1 MCKVDSG
8 KVDSGK
14 VDSGKVDSGKVDSG
28 KIDSDKID
36 SDKIDSDKIDSD
48 KIREITELEK
58 IWKATELS
66 FGAKYF
72 IIPFQSFSQLLRIF
86 MAILVVIAGAVFWII
101 FLIFTINSYS
111 SGEGDFNYV
120 LILFLLGIA
129 VSFMSLVLFAHA
141 YDLRGEAAD
150 ERSLIRFKI
159 LALDIDLSA
168 YNSNIIEA
176 LAQTLKSKGS
186 LFSIKRY
193 NIEELDPNQLTLA
206 IEYLSKKHQIAV
218 SLNDYLQLISL
229 GILSNYEK
237 PKNPEFMRC
246 CFVMLDR
253 KDSEVLLYS
262 SGIQEWPYIREVL
275 EEGGFVISDVSKTIL
290 DLELYEIKE
299 DGTVTRRDKRRS
311 YFRATL
317 SNYF

>member
-1 MCKVDSG
+1 MRKADYG
-8 KVDSGK
+8 KVDHDK
-14 VDSGKVDSGKVDSG
+14 VDH
-28 KIDSDKID
+28 
-36 SDKIDSDKIDSD
+36 D

-58 IWKATELS
+58 IWKATQLS
-66 FGAKYF
+66 FGVKYF
-72 IIPFQSFSQLLRIF
+72 LLPFLSFSQFLRIF
-86 MAILVVIAGAVFWII
+86 MAILTVIAGAVFWII

-111 SGEGDFNYV
+111 SGEGNANYL
-120 LILFLLGIA
+120 LILFLLGIT
-129 VSFMSLVLFAHA
+129 VSFVSLILFAHA

-150 ERSLIRFKI
+150 ERFLIRFKI
-159 LALDIDLSA
+159 SALDIDLSA

-193 NIEELDPNQLTLA
+193 NIEELNSSQLTLA
-206 IEYLSKKHQIAV
+206 IEYLSKKHQIAI
-218 SLNDYLQLISL
+218 SLSDYLQFISL
-229 GILSNYEK
+229 GTLSNYEK
-237 PKNPEFMRC
+237 PKNTEFMRC

-253 KDSEVLLYS
+253 KDGEFLLYS
-262 SGIQEWPYIREVL
+262 SGIQEWPYLREVL
-275 EEGGFVISDVSKTIL
+275 EEGGFVISDVSETML